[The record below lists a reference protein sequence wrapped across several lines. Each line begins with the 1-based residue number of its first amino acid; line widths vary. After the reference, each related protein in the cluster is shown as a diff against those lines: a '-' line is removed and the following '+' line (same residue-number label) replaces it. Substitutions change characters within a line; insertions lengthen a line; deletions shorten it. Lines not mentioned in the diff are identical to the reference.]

1 MWHPGF
7 FLEESQ
13 DLPVVPP
20 PASCALT
27 VKDLLLSG
35 SSDNV
40 SPCPCVP
47 NTPGP
52 QLCPFLDPDH
62 PPFPSLSL
70 PIPTLVP
77 FPFLVLIYGPFL
89 AHSLCTVVPPMVPGA
104 RSGVTPTQRCHHSMF
119 PQQPQAPG
127 SLPRPSQGHFQELVL
142 TEDEKKLLAKEGVTL
157 PTQLPLT
164 KVGSRTPGKAVEQGV
179 PALVA
184 LTLHVSPST
193 RSGC

>member
-89 AHSLCTVVPPMVPGA
+89 ATISALWSHPW
-104 RSGVTPTQRCHHSMF
+104 
-119 PQQPQAPG
+119 
-127 SLPRPSQGHFQELVL
+127 SQG
-142 TEDEKKLLAKEGVTL
+142 
-157 PTQLPLT
+157 
-164 KVGSRTPGKAVEQGV
+164 PGRG
-179 PALVA
+179 
-184 LTLHVSPST
+184 
-193 RSGC
+193 

>member
-1 MWHPGF
+1 MAGGGSCSGDTGDRGDTALLTAPLCPHPDMWHPGF

-89 AHSLCTVVPPMVPGA
+89 ATISALWSHPW
-104 RSGVTPTQRCHHSMF
+104 
-119 PQQPQAPG
+119 
-127 SLPRPSQGHFQELVL
+127 SQG
-142 TEDEKKLLAKEGVTL
+142 
-157 PTQLPLT
+157 
-164 KVGSRTPGKAVEQGV
+164 PGRG
-179 PALVA
+179 
-184 LTLHVSPST
+184 
-193 RSGC
+193 